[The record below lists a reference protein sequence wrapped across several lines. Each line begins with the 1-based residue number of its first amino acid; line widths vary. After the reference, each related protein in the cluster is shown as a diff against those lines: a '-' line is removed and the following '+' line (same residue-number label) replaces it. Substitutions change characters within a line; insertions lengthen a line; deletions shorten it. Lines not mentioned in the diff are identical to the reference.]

1 MQLQQQELINEEN
14 ELDIQIPVCGGNLLT
29 PVGDTA
35 WYIEE
40 IKYQIGGIPYIE
52 NAD

>member
-1 MQLQQQELINEEN
+1 MQLQQQELIEEN
-14 ELDIQIPVCGGNLLT
+14 ELDIQIPVCGGNLQT

-35 WYIEE
+35 WYIDEVT
-40 IKYQIGGIPYIE
+40 YQIGGIKYIE